1 MRLRMRLRVSEWMG
15 LLQQQQKSAHLLLF
29 LGVLPQAPLL
39 LTLLRN
45 LREPQLLILLRQV
58 SHAQDLMKVPRA

>member
-1 MRLRMRLRVSEWMG
+1 MRLRVSEWMG
-15 LLQQQQKSAHLLLF
+15 LLRQQQKSAHLLLF